1 MLYLNK
7 THYGALRE
15 SISATDE
22 IGQHLTQIEL
32 ARLTA
37 LAWREAEVMTFN
49 NLFQIIAIIFFSAV
63 LLAPLLKK
71 EKKVGNKKYFF
82 PMQCY
87 RWGIYQCKA
96 FQTPCSLKCRQI
108 SP

>member
-1 MLYLNK
+1 MLNLNK

-22 IGQHLTQIEL
+22 IGQFATQLDI

-49 NLFQIIAIIFFSAV
+49 NLFQIIAFIFLSAV
-63 LLAPLLKK
+63 LLAPFLKK
-71 EKKVGNKKYFF
+71 VEKTDAVFGE
-82 PMQCY
+82 
-87 RWGIYQCKA
+87 
-96 FQTPCSLKCRQI
+96 
-108 SP
+108 

>member
-22 IGQHLTQIEL
+22 IGQHATQIDI
-32 ARLTA
+32 AQLTA

-49 NLFQIIAIIFFSAV
+49 NLFQIISFIFFSAI

-71 EKKVGNKKYFF
+71 VVKGDAVFGE
-82 PMQCY
+82 
-87 RWGIYQCKA
+87 
-96 FQTPCSLKCRQI
+96 
-108 SP
+108 